1 VFKYCGHCYSDTLET
16 FPQLSLSHVH
26 HLFYVVPLGT
36 RVLLNTFSLCLA
48 DTSSSE
54 ENRKLVEQ
62 NRAPIIVS
70 PRKVAAALANA
81 IACFGEQNPS
91 ATSLPSTPPVKSVI
105 VRAGPGPTASSVRQS
120 CYYSCKIRA

>member
-1 VFKYCGHCYSDTLET
+1 
-16 FPQLSLSHVH
+16 
-26 HLFYVVPLGT
+26 VVPLEI
-36 RVLLNTFSLCLA
+36 RVLLNTFLLCLV

-91 ATSLPSTPPVKSVI
+91 VTPLPSTPPVKSVI
-105 VRAGPGPTASSVRQS
+105 VRAGPGPTTSNVRRSCCYSFKINHESYLQSVA
-120 CYYSCKIRA
+120 IFI